1 MVDNIKNTFYPI
13 TEYYEVL
20 NELELTK
27 AIEEATSGQLIRKP
41 EDLSVV
47 HFTES
52 LPTFYHPETTGNF
65 SKKYQIFKGLTKFL
79 KVIIGR

>member
-1 MVDNIKNTFYPI
+1 MVDNIKNPFYPI

-27 AIEEATSGQLIRKP
+27 AIEEATTGQLIRNP

-65 SKKYQIFKGLTKFL
+65 SKNTKFL
-79 KVIIGR
+79 KG